1 MRGAALQPALLA
13 IALGLALASA
23 PRSAWSRSLS
33 VWVALS
39 CASALAAWP
48 RACEAA
54 MFFGGW
60 MSVIASA
67 SAVLLLRDLR
77 PAAALALSINAAFW
91 SGAVIALAGSP
102 LDLFVSLPCVLVV
115 LPAAWVLKRWR
126 SPILLKTVA
135 SWLIVVSLLIVS
147 LQFLPVTPGYLPDHL
162 E

>member
-1 MRGAALQPALLA
+1 
-13 IALGLALASA
+13 
-23 PRSAWSRSLS
+23 
-33 VWVALS
+33 
-39 CASALAAWP
+39 
-48 RACEAA
+48 